1 MYILFLKGIKVE
13 ADKIINARKA
23 TIINKTEQKQVAD
36 QKKAK
41 EAEDHIR
48 EIEQTRFLQSID
60 TNDESRFIEICQAEI
75 ARNIKLG
82 KPVYTLLRA
91 LEYRA
96 PKLLPAKEK

>member
-1 MYILFLKGIKVE
+1 MDAEKV
-13 ADKIINARKA
+13 INARKA
-23 TIINKTEQKQVAD
+23 TIANKTQQKLEAD
-36 QKKAK
+36 TKKAK
-41 EAEDHIR
+41 EIEDHLR

-60 TNDESRFIEICQAEI
+60 TNDEGRFVEICQAEI

-96 PKLLPAKEK
+96 PKLLPAKAN